1 MANQVL
7 CRETNVMTGSYRQ
20 KFCLESNRERRIF
33 ALTWE
38 LGNRNDSIMEPMYNK
53 RETETGTMTGKEF
66 LSRGNKKKICPTL
79 G

>member
-7 CRETNVMTGSYRQ
+7 CSETNVMTGSYRQ
-20 KFCLESNRERRIF
+20 KFYLGSNRERRIF

-38 LGNRNDSIMEPMYNK
+38 LGNRDDSITEPMYRK
-53 RETETGTMTGKEF
+53 RETEIGTMTGKEF
-66 LSRGNKKKICPTL
+66 LSRGTTKICPTM